1 MRGRAAWRG
10 MPAPPYDLFM
20 AEIDAAAI
28 ARARFL
34 DERNQFGCAET
45 CFIVLKGAYGL
56 DDPMNASAAMALN
69 GGVAYSGGA
78 CGAITGAALAVG
90 MLAERRIN
98 DHRAAKRVARS
109 LIAGLMD
116 AFLAE
121 HGAVDCR
128 DLIGYDLRAPG
139 QHEAFIAGGTWRVRC
154 MRQIEFA
161 VTRMAPLVDDDA
173 WAAAVGDLD
182 AAGS

>member
-1 MRGRAAWRG
+1 
-10 MPAPPYDLFM
+10 M
-20 AEIDAAAI
+20 AEIDIAAI
-28 ARARFL
+28 ARACFL
-34 DERNQFGCAET
+34 DDRNEFGCAET
-45 CFIVLKGAYGL
+45 TFIVLKGAYGL
-56 DDPMNASAAMALN
+56 DDPMDASAAMALN

-90 MLAERRIN
+90 MLAERRID
-98 DHRAAKRVARS
+98 DHHAAKSVARR

-116 AFLAE
+116 DFLVV

-139 QHEAFIAGGTWRVRC
+139 QHEAFIAGGIWRDRC

-161 VTRMAPLVDDDA
+161 VTRMAPLVDEDA
-173 WAAAVGDLD
+173 WATAVRALD

>member
-1 MRGRAAWRG
+1 
-10 MPAPPYDLFM
+10 M
-20 AEIDAAAI
+20 AEIDVAAI
-28 ARARFL
+28 ARAYFL
-34 DERNQFGCAET
+34 DAPNQFGCAET
-45 CFIVLKGAYGL
+45 AFIVLKGAYGL
-56 DDPMNASAAMALN
+56 DDPMDASAAMALN

-90 MLAERRIN
+90 MLAERRID
-98 DHRAAKRVARS
+98 DHLAAKRVARQ
-109 LIAGLMD
+109 LVAGLMGD
-116 AFLAE
+116 FLAE

-139 QHEAFIAGGTWRVRC
+139 QHEAFIAGGIWRDRC

-161 VTRMAPLVDDDA
+161 VTRLAPLAVEDA
-173 WAAAVGDLD
+173 WAAAVRDLD